1 MDWSKVH
8 WEMDED
14 EEKDIVLLEET
25 PTTKPT
31 DSVPVI
37 KAPVPRPRKR
47 KINPNAD
54 SHLPPRKKNKHMN
67 KKVTKKTETSS
78 AKGDIEDQFF
88 AIPKS
93 QQIMILQNTHHE
105 EWETMV
111 EAVGIND
118 VEQLKYLL
126 NRETIWDMEITKQDL
141 IIALDETGQSINKKL
156 RPYWKIN
163 TISFY
168 LIKKRMLLLQMN
180 RHKDHQ
186 GNHQSICKVYKQAH
200 IGIRNIHN
208 KLNEKMVQ
216 RKQGKVCGSI
226 NEIIDTL
233 NKTRNKTRNLNQ
245 LCDYVLVLRELLKGF
260 IAELIGLESTLD
272 YALEFSLKIMKRS
285 GDKRVHLQNKTL
297 FGNKTLKAP
306 GVWNQM
312 MGMVNHVV
320 KLRDTL
326 QQKLDVCLEYDK
338 IAEEEAL
345 NQRQTA
351 TETARKKDAKR
362 KETSGN
368 NNNNSNSNAL

>member
-47 KINPNAD
+47 KINLNAD
-54 SHLPPRKKNKHMN
+54 SHLPPRKKN

-186 GNHQSICKVYKQAH
+186 GNHQSICKVYKQA
-200 IGIRNIHN
+200 
-208 KLNEKMVQ
+208 
-216 RKQGKVCGSI
+216 
-226 NEIIDTL
+226 
-233 NKTRNKTRNLNQ
+233 
-245 LCDYVLVLRELLKGF
+245 
-260 IAELIGLESTLD
+260 
-272 YALEFSLKIMKRS
+272 
-285 GDKRVHLQNKTL
+285 
-297 FGNKTLKAP
+297 
-306 GVWNQM
+306 
-312 MGMVNHVV
+312 
-320 KLRDTL
+320 
-326 QQKLDVCLEYDK
+326 
-338 IAEEEAL
+338 L

-368 NNNNSNSNAL
+368 NNNNNNSNSNAL